1 MNDLYTIGT
10 ISKLSNI
17 PTETLRYYDKIG
29 LFCPEHRDETTG
41 YRYYTKD
48 GLTAL
53 LIIRRLRNLGFSIE
67 DIRSA
72 LEDKTLDHLK
82 ALLLKKEKEYDK
94 SIKILQ
100 ARQYA
105 CNVAYEKTVSGENIR
120 KNFDRNARFE
130 ETVSLEKIPKRE
142 LIFSRKIMKAY
153 KNSDLSLS
161 RWIDIYEKCT
171 ENGLEMKGSI
181 IVIYHDD
188 PLDQFLLKDCDLE
201 FAIEINSEDAARL
214 SKDKTRSWGDFTACT
229 SYFLGDYSGIM
240 TRHVQMIRW
249 INANGYEICG
259 PISEEFI
266 ISPLD
271 VYNPSDHV
279 TKIIIPVKKNDEK

>member
-1 MNDLYTIGT
+1 MNYLYTIGT

-48 GLTAL
+48 SLTAL

-105 CNVAYEKTVSGENIR
+105 CNVAYEKIVYGENIR
-120 KNFDRNARFE
+120 KNFGENANFKEMINIE
-130 ETVSLEKIPKRE
+130 EIPSRD
-142 LIFSRKIMKAY
+142 LIFSRKIMKSY

-214 SKDKTRSWGDFTACT
+214 PKEKTRSWGGFTACT

-240 TRHVQMIRW
+240 IRHVQMIRW
-249 INANGYEICG
+249 INTNGYEICG

-271 VYNPSDHV
+271 VYNPYDHV
-279 TKIIIPVKKNDEK
+279 TKIIIPVKKIDK

>member
-1 MNDLYTIGT
+1 MNNLYTIGT

-29 LFCPEHRDETTG
+29 LFCPEHRDESTG
-41 YRYYTKD
+41 YRYYTKES
-48 GLTAL
+48 LTAL

-67 DIRSA
+67 DMRSA
-72 LEDKTLDHLK
+72 LENKSLDNLK
-82 ALLLKKEKEYDK
+82 ELLLKKEKEYDK

-100 ARQYA
+100 ARQQA
-105 CNVAYEKTVSGENIR
+105 CKIANKKIEYGESIIKSFDKHANLEEMINIE
-120 KNFDRNARFE
+120 D
-130 ETVSLEKIPKRE
+130 IPKRH
-142 LIFSRKIMKAY
+142 LIYSRKIMKSY

-201 FAIEINSEDAARL
+201 FAVEINLDDA
-214 SKDKTRSWGDFTACT
+214 SKFQKNKTRSWGDFTACT
-229 SYFLGDYSGIM
+229 SYFLGDYSEIM
-240 TRHVQMIRW
+240 TRHVEMIRW
-249 INANGYEICG
+249 INTNGYQICG

-271 VYNPSDHV
+271 VYNPKDHV
-279 TKIIIPVKKNDEK
+279 TKIIIPINKIDK